1 MILAVNLDSLLGRT
15 YDEVCIL
22 CLFAC
27 VYLRRKGSFYLI
39 YALSCN
45 VFIRSLVDLLQ
56 ATELLK
62 KAEGMVTLTVCN
74 PNESKTGQDQKEKQ
88 KGKENLA
95 VTSVTQKTPQKVVA
109 GEY

>member
-1 MILAVNLDSLLGRT
+1 LLVCLRLLAQKRIILSD
-15 YDEVCIL
+15 
-22 CLFAC
+22 
-27 VYLRRKGSFYLI
+27 
-39 YALSCN
+39 ALSCN

-88 KGKENLA
+88 KDKENLA
-95 VTSVTQKTPQKVVA
+95 VTSVTQKTPQKIVA
-109 GEY
+109 SEY